1 MRWNK
6 RERAERP
13 EYPKLVPVPGTMDE
27 VREKLPLLRQDD
39 PDAEVVDAGDRGVYV
54 RVHNAAAEATARLS
68 GESRAFPLA

>member
-1 MRWNK
+1 MRWNR

-27 VREKLPLLRQDD
+27 VRQQLPLLRQED
-39 PDAEVVDAGDRGVYV
+39 PDVEAVDAGDRGVYV
-54 RVHNAAAEATARLS
+54 RVHNAAAEAAARLS